1 MNKTDLMLQM
11 MEHPQAYSSDEWK
24 QILLD
29 DECRE
34 LYTLMSK
41 TRSAINSARVDEQ
54 ITDEVIDD
62 EWQQFEAQHLVA
74 KHQFSFRKMAAS
86 LTFGRAC
93 SHSGE
98 QMQASLSSRLAASFI
113 GLLLVSGIALAAVH
127 IVRQAQ
133 KPATPQPEQTVITD
147 NTPDITPADTLT
159 ADTIVGQSV
168 TFDNVLFD
176 KMLSEIAE
184 YYHAEVVFQN
194 EEARQ
199 LRFYF
204 VWYQDQAL
212 DKVVETL
219 NHFESVNIIMDDK
232 KLIVQ

>member
-1 MNKTDLMLQM
+1 MNKTDLLLQM

-41 TRSAINSARVDEQ
+41 TRSAIDSARVDEQ

-62 EWQQFEAQHLVA
+62 EWQQFEAQHPVA
-74 KHQFSFRKMAAS
+74 QHQFSLRKM
-86 LTFGRAC
+86 
-93 SHSGE
+93 
-98 QMQASLSSRLAASFI
+98 AASFI
-113 GLLLVSGIALAAVH
+113 GLLLVSGIALATVH

-147 NTPDITPADTLT
+147 NTPDNTPDITPADILT

-184 YYHAEVVFQN
+184 YYYAEVVFQN

>member
-1 MNKTDLMLQM
+1 MNKTDLLLQM

-41 TRSAINSARVDEQ
+41 TRSAIDSARVDEQ

-62 EWQQFEAQHLVA
+62 EWQQFEAQHPVA
-74 KHQFSFRKMAAS
+74 QHQFSFRKM
-86 LTFGRAC
+86 
-93 SHSGE
+93 
-98 QMQASLSSRLAASFI
+98 AASFI
-113 GLLLVSGIALAAVH
+113 GLLLVSGIALATVH

-184 YYHAEVVFQN
+184 YYYADVVFQN

>member
-1 MNKTDLMLQM
+1 MNKTDLLLQM
-11 MEHPQAYSSDEWK
+11 MEHPQAYSADEWQ

-41 TRSAINSARVDEQ
+41 TRSAIDSARVDEQ
-54 ITDEVIDD
+54 ITDEVIAD
-62 EWQQFEAQHLVA
+62 EWQQFEAQHPVVQR
-74 KHQFSFRKMAAS
+74 QFPFRKMAAS
-86 LTFGRAC
+86 FV
-93 SHSGE
+93 
-98 QMQASLSSRLAASFI
+98 

-133 KPATPQPEQTVITD
+133 KPAAPQPEQAVIAES
-147 NTPDITPADTLT
+147 TPNITPADTLT
-159 ADTIVGQSV
+159 ADTIICQSV
-168 TFDNVLFD
+168 TFDDILFD

-194 EEARQ
+194 EDARQ

-204 VWYQDQAL
+204 VWYQDQPL
-212 DKVVETL
+212 DKVVASL
-219 NHFESVNIIMDDK
+219 NHFESVNIIMDDN